1 MARDDRSTSRRA
13 VSRDR
18 VRGRA
23 EEEKDNGGSSCIKLP
38 DGVKFHE
45 VKEGTQKL
53 NIVPYEVQSYNHLDE
68 VEKGELW
75 YRKKYHV
82 HRGVGVENKT
92 VVCLTTFGEACPICE
107 YIASAKKSGTGNEQE
122 LKDWKKKERAL
133 YNVDNGKT
141 IDLFDMSTFCF
152 EQKLQEE
159 IREGREEY
167 ADFPNLEGGFTLR
180 VRFKEE
186 VMGKNK
192 FLEAGRID
200 FDPREDYP
208 DTILDEAVDLD
219 ACLVK
224 LSYEVLEKMFY
235 GTGTGTEGGRH
246 EDGAEG
252 CGGRGS
258 DREDRGGRES
268 SRGGR
273 SGGEDTGRGRGEKEE
288 SGGRSTG
295 RGERGQEASGSERG
309 GRPAAGADDTRGGGR
324 ERSSRGAAA
333 EPEKVAEDTGRGG
346 RGGRGSREEAPA
358 DPAPAE
364 RSGRGSRGAAQEPE
378 KAVAKSDNKCPGGG
392 KYGEDCDK
400 LDHCATCPA
409 ETWEPCR
416 DDTDAFL
423 AANQPAGRGRK

>member
-1 MARDDRSTSRRA
+1 MARNDDKNSRRT

-38 DGVKFHE
+38 DGVKFME
-45 VKEGTQKL
+45 TKEGTAKI

-68 VEKGELW
+68 VEKGDLW
-75 YRKKYHV
+75 YRKKYFV
-82 HRGVGVENKT
+82 HRGIGVENKI
-92 VVCLTTFGEACPICE
+92 VVCLTTFGEPCPVCE
-107 YIASAKKSGTGNEQE
+107 YIAAAKKSGTGGEQE
-122 LKDWKKKERAL
+122 LKDLKKKERAI

-200 FDPREDYP
+200 FDPRDDYP
-208 DTILDEAVDLD
+208 DSILDEVVDLD

-224 LSYEVLEKMFY
+224 LSYEALDKMFY
-235 GTGTGTEGGRH
+235 GTATEGGRH
-246 EDGAEG
+246 EDGAGER
-252 CGGRGS
+252 GGRGS
-258 DREDRGGRES
+258 EREDRGGRES

-288 SGGRSTG
+288 SGGRSSG
-295 RGERGQEASGSERG
+295 RGERGQDSSRGSERG
-309 GRPAAGADDTRGGGR
+309 GREEKPADDTRGAGR
-324 ERSSRGAAA
+324 ERSSRGTAA
-333 EPEKVAEDTGRGG
+333 EPEKAAEDTGRGG
-346 RGGRGSREEAPA
+346 RGGRGGREEAPA
-358 DPAPAE
+358 DPPPAE
-364 RSGRGSRGAAQEPE
+364 RGGRGGRGAAQEDKTP
-378 KAVAKSDNKCPGGG
+378 AKSDNKCPGGG